1 MDLDKIKAA
10 IAHLSRPH
18 SMFSDKSLGHVVA
31 LCNAAPAMID
41 EIDTLRARLAVM
53 SEELELLRAD
63 KTAYLKYLVENPSS
77 AAARLA
83 EAKRL
88 GLEAIKLVVGAMD
101 NAPGHTGEPG
111 DESAMAAG
119 YRCADELRT
128 ALEGL

>member
-1 MDLDKIKAA
+1 MSLDEIKAA

-88 GLEAIKLVVGAMD
+88 GLEACDL
-101 NAPGHTGEPG
+101 
-111 DESAMAAG
+111 
-119 YRCADELRT
+119 ADEATGSASEAPDCGDQVADYREREAVIRA
-128 ALEGL
+128 ALEDL